1 MKSLD
6 TMPNKETDDPSHHE
20 RIVVYVRKDDVRK
33 LRVRLLEQIGSSN
46 VSNWVREQIRKFL
59 GSKP

>member
-1 MKSLD
+1 
-6 TMPNKETDDPSHHE
+6 MPSKGEDDPSHHE

-33 LRVRLLEQIGSSN
+33 LRVRLLEQFGSGN

-59 GSKP
+59 TAKP